1 VKDLCQNMTEPLAA
15 MTKPPQPK
23 AQHHTIIAAVNG
35 RKSGSAFKFDSDVFS
50 LYIVTFPLN

>member
-1 VKDLCQNMTEPLAA
+1 MTEPLAA

-23 AQHHTIIAAVNG
+23 AQHHNIIAAVNG
-35 RKSGSAFKFDSDVFS
+35 RNGGAAFKFDSDVFG